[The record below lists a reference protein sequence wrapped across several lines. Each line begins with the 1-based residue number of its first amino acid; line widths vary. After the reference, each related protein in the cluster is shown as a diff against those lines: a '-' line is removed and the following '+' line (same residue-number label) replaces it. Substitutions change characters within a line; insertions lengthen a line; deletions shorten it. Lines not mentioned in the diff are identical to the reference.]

1 MTLRA
6 PTHRLQLKLR
16 ATIVSTS
23 LVRKMTYIDPYSNWF
38 FFFFIYQIQFL
49 TLLIYMA
56 NALRMN
62 CFGSF
67 PETMTVIFTSAFTFV
82 LAFLFGNFYIQA
94 YLKKNEARNSKK
106 AK

>member
-1 MTLRA
+1 MTL
-6 PTHRLQLKLR
+6 TQ
-16 ATIVSTS
+16 T
-23 LVRKMTYIDPYSNWF
+23 DF
-38 FFFFIYQIQFL
+38 FFIFIYQIQFL
-49 TLLIYMA
+49 ILLIYMA

-62 CFGSF
+62 CFGGF
-67 PETMTVIFTSAFTFV
+67 QETMTVYFTAAFTSG